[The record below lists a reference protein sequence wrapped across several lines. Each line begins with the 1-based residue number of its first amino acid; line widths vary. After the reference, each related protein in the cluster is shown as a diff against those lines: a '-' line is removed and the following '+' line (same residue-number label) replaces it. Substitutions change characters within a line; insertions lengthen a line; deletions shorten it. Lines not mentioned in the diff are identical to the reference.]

1 MRPIRLALA
10 RANRGS
16 LLLPAAVLTALSL
29 LLLPTEG
36 DAKAGQGP
44 IASFV
49 KGDVEYG
56 QKADGPMKRLKKKR
70 KVPPGSFVKTG
81 DDARLE
87 LKSPDGSV
95 VRVGPASVVHIS
107 ASGFDPK
114 SKQVQAEANVVSG
127 QVWAN
132 VSKLVGSE
140 ARFQVKTQNAVAGVR
155 GTVFRV
161 NIDRDKATVV
171 KVYNGAVAVSNSPF
185 FTNQDKDS
193 AGVGP
198 IRKDRKEIAAP
209 FQEISKKEWEQRV
222 EKMMQVRV
230 SADGQMT
237 KAAAFTLEEEK
248 AADEAE
254 AEWVNW
260 NLSCD
265 QGACDGF

>member
-1 MRPIRLALA
+1 MRALIR
-10 RANRGS
+10 RRPVGV
-16 LLLPAAVLTALSL
+16 LLPAAVLSAAAL
-29 LLLPTEG
+29 LLLPSAG
-36 DAKAGQGP
+36 DATAELGP
-44 IASFV
+44 EASFV
-49 KGDVEYG
+49 KGDVDYG
-56 QKADGPMKRLKKKR
+56 EKPEGPFQRLKKKR

-87 LKSPDGSV
+87 LKFPDGSV
-95 VRVGPASVVHIS
+95 VRVGPASMVHIAS
-107 ASGFDPK
+107 SGFDPK
-114 SKQVQAEANVVSG
+114 SKEVQAEANVVSG

-132 VSKLVGSE
+132 VSKLVGSD

-185 FTNQDKDS
+185 FTNQAADTAS
-193 AGVGP
+193 TGP
-198 IRKDRKEIAAP
+198 IRSDRKEIAAP

-230 SADGQMT
+230 GADGTMSQ
-237 KAAAFTLEEEK
+237 ASSFTLEEEK
-248 AADEAE
+248 KADETE

-265 QGACDGF
+265 TGACNDF

>member
-1 MRPIRLALA
+1 MRA
-10 RANRGS
+10 RAHEKRRTAG
-16 LLLPAAVLTALSL
+16 LLLPAAALTALSL
-29 LLLPTEG
+29 LLLPAQG
-36 DAKAGQGP
+36 DAKAAAKGP
-44 IASFV
+44 EASFV

-56 QKADGPMKRLKKKR
+56 AKADGPMKRLKKKR

-81 DDARLE
+81 EGARLE
-87 LKSPDGSV
+87 LKFPDGSV
-95 VRVGPASVVHIS
+95 VRVGPSSMVHIT

-114 SKQVQAEANVVSG
+114 SKEVQAEANVVSG

-185 FTNQDKDS
+185 FTNQGKES

-198 IRKDRKEIAAP
+198 IRSDRKEIAPP
-209 FQEISKKEWEQRV
+209 FQEVSKKEWEQRV

-230 SADGQMT
+230 GPDGVMT
-237 KAAAFTLEEEK
+237 KAASFTLEEEK
-248 AADEAE
+248 KADEAE

-265 QGACDGF
+265 NGACDDF

>member
-1 MRPIRLALA
+1 MRAHAHTKRRTA
-10 RANRGS
+10 G
-16 LLLPAAVLTALSL
+16 LLLPAAMLTALSL
-29 LLLPTEG
+29 LLLPSVG
-36 DAKAGQGP
+36 DAKEGQGP
-44 IASFV
+44 EATFV
-49 KGDVEYG
+49 KGDVEFG
-56 QKADGPMKRLKKKR
+56 ASAEGPMERLKKMR

-81 DDARLE
+81 EGARLE
-87 LKSPDGSV
+87 LKFPDGSV
-95 VRVGPASVVHIS
+95 VRVGPSSMVHIT

-114 SKQVQAEANVVSG
+114 SKEVQVEANVVSG

-185 FTNQDKDS
+185 FSNQGKES

-198 IRKDRKEIAAP
+198 IRQDRKEIAPP
-209 FQEISKKEWEQRV
+209 FQQISKKEWEQRV

-230 SADGQMT
+230 GPDGTMS
-237 KAAAFTLEEEK
+237 KAASFTVEEEK
-248 AADEAE
+248 QADAAE

>member
-1 MRPIRLALA
+1 MRALFRTP
-10 RANRGS
+10 RAG
-16 LLLPAAVLTALSL
+16 LLLPAALVSALSL
-29 LLLPTEG
+29 LLLPSQG
-36 DAKAGQGP
+36 DAKVGQGP
-44 IASFV
+44 EASFV

-87 LKSPDGSV
+87 LKFPDGSV

-114 SKQVQAEANVVSG
+114 NKEVQAEANVVSG

-185 FTNQDKDS
+185 FTNQGKES
-193 AGVGP
+193 SGVGP
-198 IRKDRKEIAAP
+198 IRSDRKEIAPP
-209 FQEISKKEWEQRV
+209 FQEITKKEWEQRV
-222 EKMMQVRV
+222 DKMMQVKV

-237 KAAAFTLEEEK
+237 KAASFTLEEEK
-248 AADEAE
+248 KADEAD

-260 NLSCD
+260 NISCD
-265 QGACDGF
+265 NGACDSF